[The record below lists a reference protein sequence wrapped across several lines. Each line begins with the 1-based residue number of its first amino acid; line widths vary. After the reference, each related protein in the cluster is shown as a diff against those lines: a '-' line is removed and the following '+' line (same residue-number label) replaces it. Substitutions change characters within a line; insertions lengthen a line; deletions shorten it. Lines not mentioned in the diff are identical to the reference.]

1 MFFSEKLK
9 KNTNIKH
16 CFFSRNKGT
25 SKGLYE
31 SLNCGIG
38 SNDLKEN
45 IQKNLQIVS
54 DKFNLKKEKLILMDQ
69 THSNNVEFLQNI
81 KVNKRIRADAILT
94 NDDTLGLGV
103 LTADC
108 APILILEKKK
118 NLVGCIHAG
127 WKGAIS
133 GIIENTIKKIK
144 ILGGHASELI
154 VSVGPCIAQENYEV
168 KEDFYSLFKKKS
180 KLNEKFFIK
189 DDKKRLKFDLRG
201 FVNYRLEQCGVLQ
214 IDNINVD
221 TFAIKNLYFSH
232 RRAKKLGESDY
243 GRCISVIKKIR
254 TNN

>member
-16 CFFSRNKGT
+16 CFFSKINGI

-69 THSNNVEFLQNI
+69 THSNNVEFLENI
-81 KVNKRIRADAILT
+81 QVNKRIRADAILT

-108 APILILEKKK
+108 APILIFEKKTK
-118 NLVGCIHAG
+118 FSRL
-127 WKGAIS
+127 
-133 GIIENTIKKIK
+133 
-144 ILGGHASELI
+144 
-154 VSVGPCIAQENYEV
+154 
-168 KEDFYSLFKKKS
+168 YSCWV
-180 KLNEKFFIK
+180 ERC
-189 DDKKRLKFDLRG
+189 DKW
-201 FVNYRLEQCGVLQ
+201 NYRKYNKE
-214 IDNINVD
+214 
-221 TFAIKNLYFSH
+221 T
-232 RRAKKLGESDY
+232 
-243 GRCISVIKKIR
+243 
-254 TNN
+254 